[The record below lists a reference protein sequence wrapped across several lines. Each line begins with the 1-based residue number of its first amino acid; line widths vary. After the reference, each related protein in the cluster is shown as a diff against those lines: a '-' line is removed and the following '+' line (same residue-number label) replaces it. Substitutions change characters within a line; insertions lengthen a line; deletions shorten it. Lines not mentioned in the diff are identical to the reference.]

1 VSQLVSLFRQG
12 GAASAASG
20 LRFNQSLI
28 FKKLTVTA
36 MKWIVLED
44 NPRDV
49 GYVPV
54 IIAPADKKL
63 QMEQGACS
71 VFQNSDLAMD
81 HARQLRERFRVPR
94 IKLFYSEDLHASL
107 I

>member
-1 VSQLVSLFRQG
+1 
-12 GAASAASG
+12 
-20 LRFNQSLI
+20 
-28 FKKLTVTA
+28 

-44 NPRDV
+44 NPRDT

-63 QMEQGACS
+63 QVEKGACS
-71 VFQNSDLAMD
+71 VFHSSELAMD
-81 HARQLRERFRVPR
+81 HARQLRERFRVSQ
-94 IKLFYSEDLHASL
+94 IKLFYSEDLHTSM